1 MEPGLK
7 NWLRLISLGIIWGA
21 SFMAV
26 SVAVKTVG
34 PLSVAA
40 WRIGIGAVL
49 LLILIRIRNI
59 PLPRLNAENGKTI
72 WAFATGFGF
81 FSMAL
86 PFFLLSWGQQHVASG
101 FAGVTMATV
110 PILVLPLAHF
120 LVPGEIMSRAK
131 LIGVFLGLTG
141 VAILIGPDAFQ
152 SLGGRLE
159 PIARLACFGAAACYA
174 FGNITTR
181 LAPAVDHM
189 AFATAAT
196 TMAALMII
204 PLAISIEGFTLV
216 TDGNALIS
224 IIFLGAIPTALANL
238 LLVAVVRSAGPSFT
252 SLVNYQVPLWSVLFG
267 AVFLHELLPTRTFA
281 ALALIMVGVG
291 FSQQATLRRLL
302 GRSVDRA

>member
-1 MEPGLK
+1 MEPGLI
-7 NWLRLISLGIIWGA
+7 NWIRLIALGIIWGA

-26 SVAVKTVG
+26 SVAVKSVG

-49 LLILIRIRNI
+49 LLILIRIRKI
-59 PLPRLNAENGKTI
+59 PLPQISANNGKLI
-72 WAFATGFGF
+72 WAFAAGFGF

-120 LVPGEIMSRAK
+120 LVPGEIMTRAK

-141 VAILIGPDAFQ
+141 VAILIGPDAFR

-174 FGNITTR
+174 FGSITTR
-181 LAPAVDHM
+181 LAPKVDPM

-196 TMAALMII
+196 VTAAIMII
-204 PLAISIEGFTLV
+204 PLAISIEGISPI
-216 TDGNALIS
+216 TDGNALIA

-238 LLVAVVRSAGPSFT
+238 LLVAIIRSAGPTFI

-267 AVFLHELLPTRTFA
+267 TVFLHELLPTRTFA
-281 ALALIMVGVG
+281 ALALIILGVG
-291 FSQQATLRRLL
+291 FSQQASLRRLF
-302 GRSVDRA
+302 GRPGESI